1 MSLTL
6 APGQSLCIMGPSGSG
21 KSTLLYI
28 LGTLEPPTS
37 GTVTLDGRDPF
48 RLPEP
53 ELAAFRNRQVGFV
66 FQDHCLLPQCSV
78 LENVLAPTL
87 VARSRDGL
95 GERAR
100 ALLEKVGLGERLEHR
115 PAELSGGEKQRVA
128 LARALI
134 LKPALLL
141 CDEPTGNLDAES
153 AGTVASM
160 LLDLHDREKTILV
173 LVTHSAD
180 LAARFPER
188 SLRRTALERLG
199 RADRAVLGSAFFRE
213 DLADDLGARTG
224 VEACPLV
231 ALAGIVT
238 EQAGGRRA
246 GDVLVYGVDDRFWA
260 FHGLPSPGLEG
271 RDALVSEALARE
283 VGGEPGATLLLRVQA
298 PSGVPASSLFGR
310 RDEPGRTVRLTLK
323 AILPPRDLGEFS
335 LQPRPQ
341 EVHAIFLPL
350 RLLQQSLGQEE
361 RANTLLVAGQAGE
374 GDLARE
380 LGRAARLEDLG
391 LRLRILPGQGAL
403 SLESASALLDDD
415 VAGAARKA
423 ASRAGLPR
431 GGARREG
438 VPLAGRRA
446 GGRGQRAIDPPQF
459 LGGAGPGGV
468 GGKPSEP
475 RLLPLEGG
483 RPAGDAYR
491 RA

>member
-87 VARSRDGL
+87 VAKDRDGL
-95 GERAR
+95 GARAR
-100 ALLEKVGLGERLEHR
+100 ALLEKVGLAERLEHR

-160 LLDLHDREKTILV
+160 LLDLHDRERTILV

-188 SLRRTALERLG
+188 RR
-199 RADRAVLGSAFFRE
+199 
-213 DLADDLGARTG
+213 
-224 VEACPLV
+224 LV
-231 ALAGIVT
+231 
-238 EQAGGRRA
+238 GGR
-246 GDVLVYGVDDRFWA
+246 L
-260 FHGLPSPGLEG
+260 
-271 RDALVSEALARE
+271 LA
-283 VGGEPGATLLLRVQA
+283 A
-298 PSGVPASSLFGR
+298 
-310 RDEPGRTVRLTLK
+310 
-323 AILPPRDLGEFS
+323 
-335 LQPRPQ
+335 
-341 EVHAIFLPL
+341 
-350 RLLQQSLGQEE
+350 
-361 RANTLLVAGQAGE
+361 
-374 GDLARE
+374 
-380 LGRAARLEDLG
+380 
-391 LRLRILPGQGAL
+391 
-403 SLESASALLDDD
+403 
-415 VAGAARKA
+415 
-423 ASRAGLPR
+423 
-431 GGARREG
+431 
-438 VPLAGRRA
+438 
-446 GGRGQRAIDPPQF
+446 
-459 LGGAGPGGV
+459 
-468 GGKPSEP
+468 
-475 RLLPLEGG
+475 
-483 RPAGDAYR
+483 
-491 RA
+491 